1 MASVLIEVLVNHPQC
16 RFQISA
22 QVMQADPSR
31 WHRFNSSVYSLLVRG
46 EVGNLFTYEIICEA
60 EQELFYVLHSFVDM
74 KDRLILLSCVK
85 WSRIGHK
92 SAIKKQTSFGGLCI
106 CIGLIATNKLPRSH
120 VSKQCI
126 DVLIIH
132 KYSYIVQNF
141 WILVKRKS
149 FWFPGYKPLGK
160 HR

>member
-46 EVGNLFTYEIICEA
+46 EIGNLFTYEIICEA

-85 WSRIGHK
+85 WMYAELGTSRP
-92 SAIKKQTSFGGLCI
+92 S
-106 CIGLIATNKLPRSH
+106 RS
-120 VSKQCI
+120 
-126 DVLIIH
+126 
-132 KYSYIVQNF
+132 
-141 WILVKRKS
+141 
-149 FWFPGYKPLGK
+149 K
-160 HR
+160 HRLAGYAYVLD